1 MALQLRGSETAG
13 WVSTLAKH
21 QIRLRRL
28 EKKSGAPPRLSDSVW
43 GWGPRPQSDHAGV
56 GVGGKGRGRCGTRT
70 PDASPHSA
78 GLPASQPGASKL
90 PTREPGKNRTARI
103 PRPQPALP
111 SRARQT
117 GLQLTCASTPPP
129 KVWILGWFPIQLDP
143 RPHDG
148 AFWKKKKILPAANHV
163 LQPVYTEVPQIPAA
177 RQTLYSSAL
186 SCLRVLRPSGLRT
199 RILIR
204 CVWRRGRR
212 RSRSVGLRGP

>member
-56 GVGGKGRGRCGTRT
+56 GVGGKGRGRCGTKT

-90 PTREPGKNRTARI
+90 PTREPGKNGTAQI

-117 GLQLTCASTPPP
+117 GLPLTCASTPPP

-148 AFWKKKKILPAANHV
+148 AFWKKKNPSSSQSCPPASLH
-163 LQPVYTEVPQIPAA
+163 
-177 RQTLYSSAL
+177 
-186 SCLRVLRPSGLRT
+186 
-199 RILIR
+199 
-204 CVWRRGRR
+204 
-212 RSRSVGLRGP
+212 RGPSNSRCTSNPLLLSSKLPKGPPSVWTAHAHSHP